1 MKVLKFGG
9 SSVQTAV
16 RIKKIIEI
24 VREEKS
30 TRAVICSALGGITD
44 QLIQTGQ
51 LAANQDP
58 IYLSHWSEI
67 QDRHLEVIEELITSY
82 EKESVILAIKTK
94 LQELENVLRGV
105 FLLNE
110 FSPRASDYV
119 SSFGERL
126 SCFIIA
132 AAFRDRGIQAEYLDT
147 RKVIIT
153 NEDFGIAEVDF
164 ELSNQNI
171 QEYFNEHT
179 DLQIITGFIASTSSG
194 ATSTLGRGG
203 SDYTASIFAAAL
215 STDELEIWTDVD
227 GVMTADPRK
236 VSKAFSIKNL
246 SYEEAMELSHFGAK
260 VIYGPTMA
268 PVLRKDIPIRIR
280 NTFNPSFEGTLISFE
295 SRGVKRVVKGI
306 TTVSEVAMVNVW
318 GGGMV
323 GISGVSARLFG
334 ALAKENVNVILISQ
348 ASSEHSICFAVKPD
362 DAEKAQKALEVEF
375 VSELKEGSIY
385 RVEVTQGLSIIA
397 AVGENMYQSSGLAAK
412 FFTALGKNGINIRG
426 VAQGSSQLNISVV
439 IHQQNEE
446 KALRAVHQAFF
457 LSDIKTVHLF
467 VVGVGLIGS
476 TFLRQLK
483 EQHDYLLE
491 EYKLEI
497 KVVGLSNS
505 KKQIFD
511 SEGVLLE
518 NWKEDLQ
525 NAEAP
530 ADIEDFIQNMQE
542 LNLINS
548 VFIDNTANAKVA
560 QTYERILKRSI
571 SIITP
576 NKIASSSSQAL
587 YKTLKKTAKK
597 NNVLYLYE
605 TNVGASLPVLSTLKD
620 LIDSGDKIYKIEA
633 ILSGTLSYIFNN
645 FDGKTSFSQVVKQAK
660 ELGYTE
666 PDPREDLNGSDVGRK
681 ILILA
686 RECGYTLEFEDV
698 QIKPFLPDTCMEAP
712 TVDDFFKELNKSDD
726 YFKEMHKQAASEG
739 KVLRYI
745 AKFEN
750 NKAEVSL
757 QTVDQNHPFYVM
769 QGSDN
774 VLAFTSMRYPE
785 RPLVIKGSG
794 AGGEVTA
801 AGVFADLMRVAN
813 YL

>member
-9 SSVQTAV
+9 SSVQTAE

-82 EKESVILAIKTK
+82 EKESIILAVKTK

-132 AAFRDRGIQAEYLDT
+132 AAFRERGIMAEYLDT

-153 NEDFGIAEVDF
+153 NEDYGVAQVDF

-171 QEYFNEHT
+171 QEYFNEHA
-179 DLQIITGFIASTSSG
+179 DLQVITGFIASTPSG

-215 STDELEIWTDVD
+215 DAEELEIWTDVD

-280 NTFNPSFEGTLISFE
+280 NTFNPPFEGTLISFE

-306 TTVSEVAMVNVW
+306 TTVSKVAMVNVW

-334 ALAKENVNVILISQ
+334 ALANENVNVILISQ

-362 DAEKAQKALEVEF
+362 DADKAKEALEIEF
-375 VSELKEGSIY
+375 ASELKEGSIY

-439 IHQQNEE
+439 IQQQDEE

-476 TFLRQLK
+476 TFLKQLK
-483 EQHDYLLE
+483 EQQDYLLE

-505 KKQIFD
+505 KKQLFNP
-511 SEGVLLE
+511 EGILLDDWQE
-518 NWKEDLQ
+518 NLQ
-525 NAEAP
+525 NADRP
-530 ADIEDFIQNMQE
+530 ADIERFIKEMQE

-548 VFIDNTANAKVA
+548 VFIDNTANAEVA
-560 QTYERILKRSI
+560 QTYEKILQKSI

-576 NKIASSSSQAL
+576 NKIASSSSQEL

-620 LIDSGDKIYKIEA
+620 LTDSGDKIYKIEA
-633 ILSGTLSYIFNN
+633 ILSGTLSYIFNS
-645 FDGKTSFSQVVKQAK
+645 FDGKTPFSKVVKKAK

-686 RECGYTLEFEDV
+686 RECGYILEFEEV
-698 QIKPFLPDTCMEAP
+698 QIKPFLPDSCMAAP
-712 TVDDFFKELNKSDD
+712 SVDDFFKELNKSDD
-726 YFKEMHKQAASEG
+726 YFREMHKQADSEG

-745 AKFEN
+745 AKFEH

-757 QTVDQNHPFYVM
+757 QAVDQNHPFYVM